1 MSCFD
6 LYFIFK
12 TLFLT
17 ECAGN
22 WVRREDKMHQLE
34 EYEKGSRIKLILVE
48 WE

>member
-6 LYFIFK
+6 LYFIFSK

-22 WVRREDKMHQLE
+22 WVRREDKMHQPAR
-34 EYEKGSRIKLILVE
+34 GV
-48 WE
+48 